1 MQVEAGVECGFAI
14 PGFTD
19 FLEDDEV
26 ECLKIVW
33 TAPTEAVLPGVSGTI
48 KSDRG
53 AKTSDGNNSSSKEGK
68 ESKKT

>member
-1 MQVEAGVECGFAI
+1 MECGLAI
-14 PGFTD
+14 AGFTD
-19 FLEDDEV
+19 FQEDDEI

-53 AKTSDGNNSSSKEGK
+53 AKTSDSNNNSSSKDGK
-68 ESKKT
+68 ESNKT

>member
-1 MQVEAGVECGFAI
+1 MECGLAI

-19 FLEDDEV
+19 FQEDDEV
-26 ECLKIVW
+26 ECLKIMW

-53 AKTSDGNNSSSKEGK
+53 AKTSDSNSSNK
-68 ESKKT
+68 ESKT

>member
-1 MQVEAGVECGFAI
+1 MECGLAME
-14 PGFTD
+14 GFND
-19 FLEDDEV
+19 FQEDDEI

-53 AKTSDGNNSSSKEGK
+53 AKGSNTSESDSKDTKSGK
-68 ESKKT
+68 KKA

>member
-1 MQVEAGVECGFAI
+1 MECGLAME
-14 PGFTD
+14 GFND
-19 FLEDDEV
+19 FQEDDEI

-53 AKTSDGNNSSSKEGK
+53 AKGSATADSDSKDAKTGK
-68 ESKKT
+68 KKA

>member
-1 MQVEAGVECGFAI
+1 MECGLAI

-19 FLEDDEV
+19 FQEDDEV

-33 TAPTEAVLPGVSGTI
+33 TAPTEAVLPGISGTI

-53 AKTSDGNNSSSKEGK
+53 AKTTDSSSNSSDKET
-68 ESKKT
+68 KKT